1 MPPGGRERQ
10 GRVAGPGVWWSLT
23 QRYSSYSSFK
33 SFWCLN
39 GGSSAVGLL
48 WGHGFFQAVTY
59 KAEWWFCRGAHAAVL
74 LSSLVSAATNKK
86 NKLNNLLS
94 IQLESTVLAAG
105 VTLNQSR

>member
-1 MPPGGRERQ
+1 M
-10 GRVAGPGVWWSLT
+10 AGPGLWWCLT

-33 SFWCLN
+33 SFFCLN

-74 LSSLVSAATNKK
+74 LSSLVLDATNQKI
-86 NKLNNLLS
+86 NKLNLLS